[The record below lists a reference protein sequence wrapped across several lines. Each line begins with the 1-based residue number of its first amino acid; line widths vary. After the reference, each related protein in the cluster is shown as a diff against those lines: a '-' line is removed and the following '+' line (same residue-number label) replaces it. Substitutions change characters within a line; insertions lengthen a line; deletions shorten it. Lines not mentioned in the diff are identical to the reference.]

1 MCSSD
6 LLHRLTNLCG
16 LFFTYTVFVRL
27 IGDVILLLKY
37 SFIEEIYKLLYYIIL
52 WKMKNM
58 GKKLYKRLQSHR
70 LNPLKY
76 DIYPFHRSLVCLVY
90 EMSSFNLICLFVVAN
105 NIQLK
110 SALVK
115 IGAQ

>member
-1 MCSSD
+1 M
-6 LLHRLTNLCG
+6 
-16 LFFTYTVFVRL
+16 
-27 IGDVILLLKY
+27 
-37 SFIEEIYKLLYYIIL
+37 E
-52 WKMKNM
+52 NM
-58 GKKLYKRLQSHR
+58 GEKLYKRLQSHR

-90 EMSSFNLICLFVVAN
+90 KMSSFNLICLFVVAN